1 MKRRSF
7 LKSLFG
13 AATAIATPAFAL
25 NAFKEASEEVIGLP
39 SGSKV
44 GILTPGIYHNVTLS
58 VNRNGVEVLLDGN
71 KVDYVSGIL
80 FTISPDSGK
89 IEISTSKDHGV
100 KIKNS
105 TTLINLKREFSVSTY
120 IKIPE
125 QESLLNR
132 DSRLCEIVAFS

>member
-13 AATAIATPAFAL
+13 TAVAIATPAFAL
-25 NAFKEASEEVIGLP
+25 DVFREASEEVITLP
-39 SGSKV
+39 SGGKV
-44 GILTPGIYHNVTLS
+44 GILTPGIYHNVLLTVS
-58 VNRNGVEVLLDGN
+58 GNGVGLFLDGN

-80 FTISPDSGK
+80 FTISPDLGK
-89 IEISTSKDHGV
+89 VEISSSKDHG
-100 KIKNS
+100 IK
-105 TTLINLKREFSVSTY
+105 LKRYNTSTNRMRDFSVSTY

-125 QESLLNR
+125 QESLLHQ

>member
-13 AATAIATPAFAL
+13 AAATIATPAFAL
-25 NAFKEASEEVIGLP
+25 NTFKEVSEEVIALP
-39 SGSKV
+39 SGGKV
-44 GILTPGIYHNVTLS
+44 GILTPGIYHNVTLTI
-58 VNRNGVEVLLDGN
+58 NRNGVELLLDGN

-80 FTISPDSGK
+80 FTVSPDSGK
-89 IEISTSKDHGV
+89 IEISSSKDYGV
-100 KIKNS
+100 KVKNS
-105 TTLINLKREFSVSTY
+105 TTLTNLKREFSVSTY

-125 QESLLNR
+125 QESLLQQ